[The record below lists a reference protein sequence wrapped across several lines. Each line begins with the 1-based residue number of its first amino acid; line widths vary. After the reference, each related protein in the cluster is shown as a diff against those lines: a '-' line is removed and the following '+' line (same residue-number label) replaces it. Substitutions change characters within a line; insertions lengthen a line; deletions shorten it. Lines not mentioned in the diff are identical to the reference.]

1 MLSHPR
7 PYTLPASQSAH
18 TSASLAFFRDP
29 TAHSHAALSALPSQP
44 SPPSAC
50 TPVCRSLPKHDLLA
64 LSARVLSPP
73 LPVSSTRCPAPS
85 SLTETHTSSVS
96 TGFTRVQ
103 VKQYLLSCQLTAS
116 TSVSSPPHS
125 HLASSPH
132 PHCLFIPSSPPPS
145 ASSFV
150 ILPSLPTLVR
160 HAVLSTL
167 SLTLASHLR
176 ASTLSS
182 LSSTMSPVPS
192 LPHCRLPALS
202 RALCSHHPGLP
213 LPPPKSPFSTSGVCS
228 HIHFVLSQLR
238 MPLCLTLIRWCA
250 DTLCVINPLLQYTTS
265 SCLLPSPPH
274 SSMASLARWYVSPL
288 PTLADLFDCPTSPTS
303 PSTSLLS
310 SSSSPAC
317 TLWSP
322 ISIPSPTISLIAS
335 SAAASHALPPPA
347 SSGLCCPSP
356 ASLVVC
362 APVSLCASSQFSAAL
377 NSSWSLS
384 TCSACRS
391 RSSRCLMSIQWRK
404 PLSLSCTLVLS
415 FVQMHLRLFLP
426 TMVAISLSE
435 VLLFRVRMFWRLG
448 RPRSSFPPR
457 ILHSFRYP
465 CV

>member
-1 MLSHPR
+1 MAAPQVTIPCWLARTPYAPGASPGPPPLVTSSAPTSMHAHPAWSLCQPDCGSWFLFCVLCGCRANTRASALLSHPR
-7 PYTLPASQSAH
+7 PHTLPASQSAH

-132 PHCLFIPSSPPPS
+132 PPCLPIPSSPPPS

-238 MPLCLTLIRWCA
+238 MSLCLTLIRWCA

-265 SCLLPSPPH
+265 SCLLPGSYIKGSIHTHTLNARPIPSHPIPTPFSKSVLGPPFFSTLSHFQASVQWRATAAGGIFFFNLISKKTPTIFPPTKYQLLDNRHAGCRASSPP
-274 SSMASLARWYVSPL
+274 
-288 PTLADLFDCPTSPTS
+288 
-303 PSTSLLS
+303 
-310 SSSSPAC
+310 
-317 TLWSP
+317 
-322 ISIPSPTISLIAS
+322 
-335 SAAASHALPPPA
+335 
-347 SSGLCCPSP
+347 
-356 ASLVVC
+356 
-362 APVSLCASSQFSAAL
+362 
-377 NSSWSLS
+377 
-384 TCSACRS
+384 
-391 RSSRCLMSIQWRK
+391 
-404 PLSLSCTLVLS
+404 
-415 FVQMHLRLFLP
+415 
-426 TMVAISLSE
+426 
-435 VLLFRVRMFWRLG
+435 
-448 RPRSSFPPR
+448 
-457 ILHSFRYP
+457 
-465 CV
+465 